1 MINDMMVSISFVNL
15 CVLKNCK
22 KKTFSWKSLSRLLGV
37 IQPFLRNHNL
47 E

>member
-1 MINDMMVSISFVNL
+1 MINHMMVSISFVNL
-15 CVLKNCK
+15 CVLKSCK
-22 KKTFSWKSLSRLLGV
+22 KKLFMEISRLLGV